1 MIAQHL
7 HAGGERFRERLSAF
21 EERGQRQSEAN
32 EQQTAIK
39 GRAVEPHFL
48 SPPPRARPKVQRSGD
63 QDSEEYKAKKHPPV
77 PKEKPKR
84 QPRLRR
90 KRQRDPQRLEK
101 HRKGRQ
107 DEEQD
112 HQKKHQ
118 REGKHKERIR
128 QRTREAPP
136 EQILLLIVQRDVC
149 QGRRQCPRHFSHF
162 QQRNKKRRTPAA
174 CRKAIRQRMPARD
187 PLSRREEEPPLLRS
201 FFRREER
208 ERLRHR
214 QPCGK
219 ECCPG
224 RSQKGQ
230 RAAACKRPRT
240 EKTMRL
246 FLLKKADDRQPL
258 REKGCRCFPLRPCCK
273 ASFVDPALF
282 VISLIVKLFHEW
294 SFAVGNE

>member
-1 MIAQHL
+1 MTEMTELLLRFRRHEPCCLIQKSRQLPARKSHLTKLKEERETEPAFLPYARKILPLHQLPLHTAHLFFCHVIAQHL
-7 HAGGERFRERLSAF
+7 PAGGERFRERLSAF
-21 EERGQRQSEAN
+21 EESGKRKSEAD

-77 PKEKPKR
+77 PKEKPQR
-84 QPRLRR
+84 QPRRSE

-149 QGRRQCPRHFSHF
+149 KGRRQCPRHFSHF

-174 CRKAIRQRMPARD
+174 RRKA
-187 PLSRREEEPPLLRS
+187 L
-201 FFRREER
+201 
-208 ERLRHR
+208 
-214 QPCGK
+214 
-219 ECCPG
+219 
-224 RSQKGQ
+224 
-230 RAAACKRPRT
+230 
-240 EKTMRL
+240 
-246 FLLKKADDRQPL
+246 
-258 REKGCRCFPLRPCCK
+258 
-273 ASFVDPALF
+273 
-282 VISLIVKLFHEW
+282 
-294 SFAVGNE
+294 